1 MKGEVKLTGT
11 KKRMC
16 SANFCGAGS
25 TIIGSISLLHFFF
38 INVLP
43 PIFPSL
49 FRFQILSRPLV
60 SPGGWVGD
68 SLHYTPRECISDECP
83 TRGCQRTIFFPA
95 EEALSN

>member
-25 TIIGSISLLHFFF
+25 TIIGSISLLQFFF

-60 SPGGWVGD
+60 SPGGRVGGVGVGD
-68 SLHYTPRECISDECP
+68 SLHYTPPRVH
-83 TRGCQRTIFFPA
+83 Q
-95 EEALSN
+95 